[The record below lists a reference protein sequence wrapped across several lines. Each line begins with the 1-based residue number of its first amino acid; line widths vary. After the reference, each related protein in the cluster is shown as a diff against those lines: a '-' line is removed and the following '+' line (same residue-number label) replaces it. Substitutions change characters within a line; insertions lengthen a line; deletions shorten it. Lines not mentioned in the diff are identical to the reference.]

1 MAASSVARK
10 STPIDDAGQPALGAR
25 HRAGMLRATLGHAR
39 VRSLTHSRRLGWQD
53 LTIET
58 DTPTEKAM
66 AKKPWIECAPQEQAT
81 GDLRR
86 AYDKILATRGQIPQ
100 IRAVMAGEPLTV
112 EGFAYFYPENN
123 YACRSIDRRLAE
135 MIATVA
141 SAANGSGFG
150 GPAHAR
156 QLAQITGDEAFAR
169 GVLEDYTRMDL
180 SNKERVLLD
189 YVWKL
194 SRAPGEMSAADLA
207 LLRTQGWTDPQ
218 IVATVHV
225 TAFFAYMNR
234 VAEAFGVT

>member
-1 MAASSVARK
+1 MSNS
-10 STPIDDAGQPALGAR
+10 
-25 HRAGMLRATLGHAR
+25 
-39 VRSLTHSRRLGWQD
+39 
-53 LTIET
+53 
-58 DTPTEKAM
+58 
-66 AKKPWIECAPQEQAT
+66 PWIAIAPPEQAT

-86 AYDKILATRGQIPQ
+86 AYDRILETRGRIPE
-100 IRAVMAGEPLTV
+100 IRSVMAGEPLVV

-141 SAANGSGFG
+141 GVANGSKFG

-156 QLAQITGDEAFAR
+156 QLAQLSGDEMFAQSILR
-169 GVLEDYTRMDL
+169 DYRQAQITD
-180 SNKERVLLD
+180 KERVLLD

-194 SRAPGEMSAADLA
+194 SRRPGEMTQADIEK
-207 LLRTQGWTDPQ
+207 LRGAGWTDPQ

-234 VAEAFGVT
+234 VAEAFGLSG